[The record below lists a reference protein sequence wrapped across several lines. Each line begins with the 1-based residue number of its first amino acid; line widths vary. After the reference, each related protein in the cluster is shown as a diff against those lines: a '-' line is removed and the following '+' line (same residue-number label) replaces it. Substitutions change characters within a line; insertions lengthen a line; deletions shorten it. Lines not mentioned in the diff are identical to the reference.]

1 MTRLAELPA
10 RWRDP
15 LSGSA
20 DRGFLAGFLA
30 IAAALL
36 LLPAIPA
43 LVASESVG
51 RLAVTGTGG
60 LVVAVA
66 FLWRPKPTLLAF
78 ALYILFYETIAG
90 WLGPGVKQI
99 DEVSIPLMF
108 AITLV
113 RVRPFA
119 RRRFSVVREGGLAV
133 AVAFGVAS
141 SLVNGVPLQVWTPE
155 LLLLVK
161 GIGVFYIASWLDFTP
176 ADIRHAA
183 IVVLA
188 VGSAVLLLGLIEF
201 INPVAFQRT
210 LGLHELVRPRG
221 TLPSIK
227 SLFFHPILFG
237 WFTTF
242 IALYAYAHFLTFR
255 RWWMLAVALA
265 FSLGPF
271 LAARRRAIAAL
282 AAGLAAALLW
292 HLQRTRS
299 LVTVARAWVPVAIA
313 NAVLVVVFL
322 PGLVGL
328 YDLTVDQYLPEDGI
342 VVTPPGEDPPVVV
355 TPTDDDEG
363 PRVIQAREALYRG
376 SVEIARD
383 YFPLGGGL
391 GRYGSWMSRV
401 EYSPLY
407 VEYGLSKI
415 NGLRPANPR
424 FATDT
429 FWPQI
434 LGELGVF
441 GLLAYLL
448 FLGSIGYLLWRES
461 QRDAEPIVRAFR
473 LGTLLIFAQALVE
486 SLASAMF
493 HSPSRAYLVLA
504 AAGVVAS
511 LAWRDRRDAAAT

>member
-15 LSGSA
+15 LPGSA
-20 DRGFLAGFLA
+20 DSGFLAGFLA
-30 IAAALL
+30 TAAALL

-43 LVASESVG
+43 FAASEGVG

-119 RRRFSVVREGGLAV
+119 RQRFSVVREGGLAV

-141 SLVNGVPLQVWTPE
+141 SLVNGVPLHVWAPE
-155 LLLLVK
+155 LLLVVK
-161 GIGVFYIASWLDFTP
+161 GIAVFYIASWLDFTP
-176 ADIRHAA
+176 GDIRAAA

-210 LGLHELVRPRG
+210 LGLHGLVRPRG

-227 SLFFHPILFG
+227 SLFDHPILFG

-242 IALYAYAHFLTFR
+242 IALYAYAHFLAFR
-255 RWWMLAVALA
+255 RWWMLAVALV

-282 AAGLAAALLW
+282 AAGLAAAVLW
-292 HLQRTRS
+292 HLRRTRS
-299 LVTVARAWVPVAIA
+299 LVTVARTWVPVAVG
-313 NAVLVVVFL
+313 NAVLIVVFL

-328 YDLTVDQYLPEDGI
+328 YDLTVDQYLPEGGI
-342 VVTPPGEDPPVVV
+342 VVTPGESPPVVV

-363 PRVIQAREALYRG
+363 QRVVRAREALYRG

-391 GRYGSWMSRV
+391 GRFGSWMSRV

-441 GLLAYLL
+441 GLLGYLL

-461 QRDAEPIVRAFR
+461 ERDAEPLVRAFR
-473 LGTLLIFAQALVE
+473 LGTLLIFVQALVE

-493 HSPSRAYLVLA
+493 HSPPRVYLVLA

-511 LAWRDRRDAAAT
+511 LAWRRREAPIVKP